1 MEHRT
6 IGELMTR
13 KVVSVQL
20 DTPFKE
26 IAQTLADHAVSAVP
40 VLDSLGRP
48 AGIVSEADL
57 LRKAA
62 DRSDLTGRTPLPHL
76 EAWQKARAEGRTA
89 GELMSAPAVC
99 AHPEWTV
106 VEAAR
111 LMEVQQL
118 KRLPVVDEADA
129 LLGIVSR
136 SDLLRVFLRKDE
148 AIREEIT
155 REVLGRT
162 ARLGA
167 WDVTADV
174 ERGQVTLHGRVTD
187 PVLIPVLVRMSA
199 SVDGVVSV
207 SHDVRVSDDLTAA
220 PATGGRA
227 GGADEGRSGRSR
239 SPS

>member
-20 DTPFKE
+20 DTPFKD
-26 IAQTLADHAVSAVP
+26 IARILDDHAVSAVP

-62 DRSDLTGRTPLPHL
+62 DQSDLSGRTPLPHL
-76 EAWQKARAEGRTA
+76 EAWERARAEGRTA

-111 LMEVQQL
+111 LMEVQNV
-118 KRLPVVDEADA
+118 KRLPVVDETER

-136 SDLLRVFLRKDE
+136 SDLLRVFLRRDE
-148 AIREEIT
+148 AIQEEIS
-155 REVLGRT
+155 REILGRT
-162 ARLGA
+162 VRLGA
-167 WDVTADV
+167 AGVTADV
-174 ERGQVTLHGRVTD
+174 VRGQVTLHGSVD
-187 PVLIPVLVRMSA
+187 EPLLVPVLVRMCA
-199 SVDGVVSV
+199 GVDGVVAV
-207 SHDVRVSDDLTAA
+207 SEDLKPAVAA
-220 PATGGRA
+220 RPA
-227 GGADEGRSGRSR
+227 EGRGV
-239 SPS
+239 PA

>member
-20 DTPFKE
+20 DTPFKD
-26 IAQTLADHAVSAVP
+26 IARILAEHAVSAVP
-40 VLDSLGRP
+40 VLDGLGRP

-62 DRSDLTGRTPLPHL
+62 DRSDLSGRTPLPHL
-76 EAWQKARAEGRTA
+76 EAWERARAEGRTA

-111 LMEVQQL
+111 LMEVQNV
-118 KRLPVVDEADA
+118 KRLPVVDETER

-136 SDLLRVFLRKDE
+136 SDLLRVFLRRDE
-148 AIREEIT
+148 AIQEEIS
-155 REVLGRT
+155 REILGRT

-167 WDVTADV
+167 AGVTADV
-174 ERGQVTLHGRVTD
+174 VRGQVALHGSVD
-187 PVLIPVLVRMSA
+187 EPLLVPVLVRMCA
-199 SVDGVVSV
+199 GVDGVVAV
-207 SHDVRVSDDLTAA
+207 SEDLKPAVAA
-220 PATGGRA
+220 RPAEERGVPA
-227 GGADEGRSGRSR
+227 
-239 SPS
+239 

>member
-20 DTPFKE
+20 DTQFKD
-26 IAQTLADHAVSAVP
+26 IAQILADHAVSAVP

-62 DRSDLTGRTPLPHL
+62 DQPDLSGRTPLPHL
-76 EAWQKARAEGRTA
+76 EAWERARAEGRTA

-99 AHPEWTV
+99 AHPDWTV

-111 LMEVQQL
+111 LMEVQHV
-118 KRLPVVDEADA
+118 KRLPVVDETDT

-136 SDLLRVFLRKDE
+136 SDLLRVFLRQDR
-148 AIREEIT
+148 AIKEEIS
-155 REVLGRT
+155 REVIGRT

-167 WDVTADV
+167 SAVTADV
-174 ERGQVTLHGRVTD
+174 VQGQVTLQGTVDD
-187 PVLIPVLVRMSA
+187 PLLIPVLIRMCA

-207 SHDVRVSDDLTAA
+207 SEDLKPTMAVGSATAA
-220 PATGGRA
+220 HGG
-227 GGADEGRSGRSR
+227 GE
-239 SPS
+239 PS

>member
-6 IGELMTR
+6 VGELMTR

-20 DTPFKE
+20 DTPFKDVVQ
-26 IAQTLADHAVSAVP
+26 ILSDSAVSAVP

-48 AGIVSEADL
+48 AGVVSEADL

-62 DRSDLTGRTPLPHL
+62 DRPDPSGRTPLPHL
-76 EAWQKARAEGRTA
+76 EAWERARAEGRTA
-89 GELMSAPAVC
+89 GELMSAPAMC

-111 LMEVQQL
+111 LMESQQV
-118 KRLPVVDEADA
+118 KRLPVVDETDI

-136 SDLLRVFLRKDE
+136 SDLLRVFLRKDH

-167 WDVTADV
+167 SRVTAEV
-174 ERGQVTLHGRVTD
+174 LRGQVTLHGTVTN
-187 PVLIPVLVRMSA
+187 PLLIPVLVRMCA
-199 SVDGVVSV
+199 SVDGVVA
-207 SHDVRVSDDLTAA
+207 VSDELTPAAA
-220 PATGGRA
+220 PGGNNVA
-227 GGADEGRSGRSR
+227 AEASQVEKGV
-239 SPS
+239 PT

>member
-6 IGELMTR
+6 IAELMTR
-13 KVVSVQL
+13 KVVSVRI

-26 IAQTLADHAVSAVP
+26 IAQTLADNAVSAVP
-40 VLDSLGRP
+40 VLDDLGRP
-48 AGIVSEADL
+48 AGVVSEADL

-62 DRSDLTGRTPLPHL
+62 DRSDLSGRTPLPHL
-76 EAWQKARAEGRTA
+76 EAWEQARAQGRTA

-111 LMEVQQL
+111 LMEVQGL
-118 KRLPVVDEADA
+118 KRLPVVDETDA

-136 SDLLRVFLRKDE
+136 ADLLRVFLRKDR
-148 AIREEIT
+148 AIQEEIT
-155 REVLGRT
+155 REVIGRT

-167 WDVTADV
+167 SDVTAEV
-174 ERGQVTLHGRVTD
+174 RRGQVALHGTVAE
-187 PVLIPVLVRMSA
+187 PLLVPVLVRMCA

-207 SHDVRVSDDLTAA
+207 SEDLR
-220 PATGGRA
+220 PARGAGERA
-227 GGADEGRSGRSR
+227 GGSAAGPPGAG
-239 SPS
+239 PPPP

>member
-6 IGELMTR
+6 VGELMTR
-13 KVVSVQL
+13 KVASVRI

-26 IAQTLADHAVSAVP
+26 IVQALADNAVSAVP

-48 AGIVSEADL
+48 AGVVSEADL

-62 DRSDLTGRTPLPHL
+62 DRPDLSGLTALPHL
-76 EAWQKARAEGRTA
+76 EAWERARAEGRTA

-111 LMEVQQL
+111 LMEVQHV
-118 KRLPVVDEADA
+118 KRLPVVDETDA
-129 LLGIVSR
+129 LLGLVSR
-136 SDLLRVFLRKDE
+136 ADLLRVFLRKDG
-148 AIREEIT
+148 AIREEIR
-155 REVLGRT
+155 REVIGRT

-167 WDVTADV
+167 AGVTVDVQ
-174 ERGQVTLHGRVTD
+174 RGQVALHGSVAD
-187 PVLIPVLVRMSA
+187 PLLVPVLVRMCE

-207 SHDVRVSDDLTAA
+207 SEDLRS
-220 PATGGRA
+220 PPSE
-227 GGADEGRSGRSR
+227 EGRS
-239 SPS
+239 P

>member
-20 DTPFKE
+20 DTPFKD
-26 IAQTLADHAVSAVP
+26 IAQILADHAVSAVP

-48 AGIVSEADL
+48 AGVVSEADL

-62 DRSDLTGRTPLPHL
+62 DRSDLSGRTPLPHL
-76 EAWQKARAEGRTA
+76 EAWERARAEGRTA

-111 LMEVQQL
+111 LMEVQHV
-118 KRLPVVDEADA
+118 KRLPVVDETDTM
-129 LLGIVSR
+129 LGIVSR
-136 SDLLRVFLRKDE
+136 ADLLRVFLRQDK
-148 AIREEIT
+148 AIQEEIS
-155 REVLGRT
+155 REVIGRT

-167 WDVTADV
+167 SAVTADV
-174 ERGQVTLHGRVTD
+174 IQGQVTLHGSVD
-187 PVLIPVLVRMSA
+187 NPLLIPVLLRMCA
-199 SVDGVVSV
+199 GVDGVVAV
-207 SHDVRVSDDLTAA
+207 SEDVKPAMAAGSSTAVHGSGA
-220 PATGGRA
+220 P
-227 GGADEGRSGRSR
+227 S
-239 SPS
+239 

>member
-20 DTPFKE
+20 DTPFKD
-26 IAQTLADHAVSAVP
+26 IARILAEHAVSAVP
-40 VLDSLGRP
+40 VLDGLGRP

-62 DRSDLTGRTPLPHL
+62 DRSDLSGRTPLPHL
-76 EAWQKARAEGRTA
+76 EAWERARAEGRTA

-111 LMEVQQL
+111 LMEVQNV
-118 KRLPVVDEADA
+118 KRLPVVDETER

-136 SDLLRVFLRKDE
+136 SDLLRVFLRRDE
-148 AIREEIT
+148 AIQEEIS
-155 REVLGRT
+155 REILGRT

-167 WDVTADV
+167 AGVTADV
-174 ERGQVTLHGRVTD
+174 VRGQVALHGSVD
-187 PVLIPVLVRMSA
+187 EPLLVPVLVRMCA
-199 SVDGVVSV
+199 GVDGVVAV
-207 SHDVRVSDDLTAA
+207 SEDLKPAVAA
-220 PATGGRA
+220 RPA
-227 GGADEGRSGRSR
+227 EGRGV
-239 SPS
+239 PA

>member
-6 IGELMTR
+6 ISELMTK

-20 DTPFKE
+20 DTPFKD
-26 IAQTLADHAVSAVP
+26 IAQVLADNAVSAVP

-62 DRSDLTGRTPLPHL
+62 DQPDLSGRTPLPHL
-76 EAWQKARAEGRTA
+76 EAWERARAEGRTA

-111 LMEVQQL
+111 LMEVQNV
-118 KRLPVVDEADA
+118 KRLPIVDETDM

-136 SDLLRVFLRKDE
+136 SDLLRVFLRQDK
-148 AIREEIT
+148 AIQEEIS
-155 REVLGRT
+155 REVIGR
-162 ARLGA
+162 AACLGA
-167 WDVTADV
+167 SSVTAQV
-174 ERGQVTLHGRVTD
+174 VHGQVALHGSVDD
-187 PVLIPVLVRMSA
+187 PLLIPVLVRMCA

-207 SHDVRVSDDLTAA
+207 SDDLKPARAA
-220 PATGGRA
+220 GEA
-227 GGADEGRSGRSR
+227 GSAEGSGA
-239 SPS
+239 PS

>member
-20 DTPFKE
+20 DTPFKD

-62 DRSDLTGRTPLPHL
+62 DRSDLSGRTPLPHL
-76 EAWQKARAEGRTA
+76 EAWQRARAEGCTA

-111 LMEVQQL
+111 LMEVQHV
-118 KRLPVVDEADA
+118 KRLPVVDETDS

-136 SDLLRVFLRKDE
+136 SDLLRVFLRQDK
-148 AIREEIT
+148 AIQEEIS
-155 REVLGRT
+155 REVIGRT
-162 ARLGA
+162 ARLGTSA
-167 WDVTADV
+167 VRADV
-174 ERGQVTLHGRVTD
+174 LQGQVTLHGSVDD
-187 PVLIPVLVRMSA
+187 PLLIPVLLRMCA
-199 SVDGVVSV
+199 GVDGVVSV
-207 SHDVRVSDDLTAA
+207 SDDLKPTMAAGSSTAVDGSGA
-220 PATGGRA
+220 P
-227 GGADEGRSGRSR
+227 S
-239 SPS
+239 

>member
-62 DRSDLTGRTPLPHL
+62 DRSDLSGRTPLPHL
-76 EAWQKARAEGRTA
+76 EAWEKARAEGRTA

-136 SDLLRVFLRKDE
+136 SDLLRVFLRKDQ

-167 WDVTADV
+167 AGVTADV
-174 ERGQVTLHGRVTD
+174 NRGQVALHGTVAD
-187 PVLIPVLVRMSA
+187 LLLVPVLVRMCA

-207 SHDVRVSDDLTAA
+207 SEDLKPA

-227 GGADEGRSGRSR
+227 DGTDEERAGEGRS
-239 SPS
+239 PS

>member
-13 KVVSVQL
+13 KVVSVRL

-26 IAQTLADHAVSAVP
+26 IVQTLADNAVSAVP
-40 VLDSLGRP
+40 VLDGLGRP

-62 DRSDLTGRTPLPHL
+62 DRSDLSGRTPLPYL
-76 EAWQKARAEGRTA
+76 EAWERARAEGRTA

-111 LMEVQQL
+111 LMEVQSV
-118 KRLPVVDEADA
+118 KRLPVVDETDT

-136 SDLLRVFLRKDE
+136 SDLLRVFLRRDD
-148 AIREEIT
+148 AIQEEIT
-155 REVLGRT
+155 HEVIGRT

-167 WDVTADV
+167 SGVTAEV
-174 ERGQVTLHGRVTD
+174 VRGQVALHGTVTD
-187 PVLIPVLVRMSA
+187 PLLIPVLVRMCA

-207 SHDVRVSDDLTAA
+207 SEDLKGTPAPGEPDDRV
-220 PATGGRA
+220 
-227 GGADEGRSGRSR
+227 DEGRSPERR
-239 SPS
+239 SP